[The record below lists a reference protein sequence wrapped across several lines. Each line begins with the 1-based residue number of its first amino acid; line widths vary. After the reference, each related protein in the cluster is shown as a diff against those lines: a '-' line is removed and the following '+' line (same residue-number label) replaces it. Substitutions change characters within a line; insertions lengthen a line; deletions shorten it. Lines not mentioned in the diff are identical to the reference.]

1 VTWERGE
8 RVQVSL
14 PFGEDGMSVHLATVA
29 RVQDDRVMVI
39 FDEPLMYGGLGY
51 AWVSSKVLALPG
63 QSPKPPERNLIIG

>member
-1 VTWERGE
+1 
-8 RVQVSL
+8 
-14 PFGEDGMSVHLATVA
+14 
-29 RVQDDRVMVI
+29 VQDDRVKVI